1 MKKKL
6 LYIFAFLCYY
16 TGVIQLM
23 YWLNRNRKRIITFHN
38 ILTDDVFESNV
49 ANGVSNSLS
58 QFKIIINEIS
68 KHFNFS
74 LDLDNP
80 KSVTITFD
88 DGYCNQF
95 EVAGSYLLSKNIPA
109 YIFICGQLLLKDDKN
124 SETCVIDRVLTVDL
138 LMHWVSYAPTNK
150 YSITINGKV
159 NSFEFNE
166 NNRLNV
172 WSNII
177 WPAFLDDNTTKGVC
191 LMEELNKLYP
201 IKRIIDSLPQEYVKQ
216 RLGTPTAKQIETLV
230 NNGWQIA
237 WHTYSHY
244 PLAHLSYNEKLK
256 EITPDYRIKSKI
268 FSYPYGGIAEVDNES
283 LSIVEELGYDTA
295 VSNINTY
302 NMMSSKWFRS
312 RMTLSS
318 NPILI
323 HFELSGL
330 KYLLKYG
337 SLLPKI

>member
-1 MKKKL
+1 MKRKVV
-6 LYIFAFLCYY
+6 YFFAFICYY
-16 TGVIQLM
+16 TGVIKFI
-23 YWLNRNRKRIITFHN
+23 YKLNRNRKRIITFHN
-38 ILTDDVFESNV
+38 ILTDNVFESNV

-68 KHFNFS
+68 KYFGFS
-74 LDLDNP
+74 LDLEDP
-80 KSVTITFD
+80 KTATITFD
-88 DGYCNQF
+88 DGYLNQI
-95 EVAGSYLLSKNIPA
+95 EIAAPYLISKNIPA
-109 YIFICGQLLLKDDKN
+109 YLFISGQLLPKDDKN
-124 SETCVIDRVLTVDL
+124 SEICVIERALTVDL
-138 LMHWVSYAPTNK
+138 LMHWVSYAPGDK
-150 YSITINGKV
+150 YDITINGKV
-159 NSFEFNE
+159 NSFELND

-177 WPAFLDDNTTKGVC
+177 WPAFLDDKTTKGIC
-191 LMEELNKLYP
+191 LMEKLNKLYP
-201 IKRIIDSLPQEYVKQ
+201 IKKIIDSLPQEYVKQ
-216 RLGTPTAKQIETLV
+216 RLGSPTAKQIDTLV
-230 NNGWQIA
+230 SNGWQIA

-268 FSYPYGGIAEVDNES
+268 FSYPYGGVAEVDNES
-283 LSIVEELGYDTA
+283 LSIVRKLGYDSA
-295 VSNINTY
+295 VGNINTY
-302 NMMSSKWFRS
+302 NKMSSKWFRS

>member
-1 MKKKL
+1 MKHKV
-6 LYIFAFLCYY
+6 LYFFAFVCYY
-16 TGVIQLM
+16 TGVIKFM
-23 YWLNRNRKRIITFHN
+23 YKLNRNRKRIITFHN
-38 ILTDDVFESNV
+38 ILTDNVFESNV

-58 QFKIIINEIS
+58 EFKIIINEIS
-68 KHFNFS
+68 KYFEFS
-74 LDLDNP
+74 LDLDDP
-80 KSVTITFD
+80 ISATITFD

-109 YIFICGQLLLKDDKN
+109 YIFICGQLLHKDN
-124 SETCVIDRVLTVDL
+124 NNETYVIDRILTVDL
-138 LMHWVSYAPTNK
+138 LMHWVSYAPSDK
-150 YSITINGKV
+150 YNININGKV
-159 NSFEFNE
+159 KSFELNE

-172 WSNII
+172 WSSII
-177 WPAFLDDNTTKGVC
+177 WPAFLDDKTTKGVS
-191 LMEELNKLYP
+191 LMEKLNKLYP
-201 IKRIIDSLPQEYVKQ
+201 IKKIIDSLPQEYVKQ
-216 RLGTPTAKQIETLV
+216 RLGSPTAKQIDTLV

-244 PLAHLSYNEKLK
+244 PLALLSYNEKLK
-256 EITPDYRIKSKI
+256 EITSDYSITSKI
-268 FSYPYGGIAEVDNES
+268 FSYPYGGIEEVDNES
-283 LSIVEELGYDTA
+283 LSIVKKLGYDSA
-295 VSNINTY
+295 VANINTY
-302 NMMSSKWFRS
+302 NKMSSKWFRS